1 MFHQG
6 RQHTICFAKT
16 FERSKKELLGVPVS
30 KTSAIIPKEW
40 KKVKTSDKKMKK
52 YRILYEEEKRQNEE
66 DLQRYQ
72 EDHMDEMEIIN
83 HYKRCSKNVRRTP
96 QFKKAPNSDESS
108 KEEQRLKKKTQ
119 PQKAPKTPGFVDTGL
134 HNSGT
139 KEEQGSKKAATKVGK
154 KS

>member
-83 HYKRCSKNVRRTP
+83 LYKRCNKNVRRTP
-96 QFKKAPNSDESS
+96 QSKKAPNSDESS
-108 KEEQRLKKKTQ
+108 KEEQRLKKVKKKHSPKKHQKPQGLLIQAWMTQ
-119 PQKAPKTPGFVDTGL
+119 VPRK
-134 HNSGT
+134 NR
-139 KEEQGSKKAATKVGK
+139 GK
-154 KS
+154 KRPLQR